1 MPKKDALLALE
12 TALLSQAKNHDTN
25 RLVIHKN
32 GQLESRDKKQKE
44 KIKTTS
50 VHNIIKYLKKN
61 EDNLNQ
67 LAVKL
72 KQEGR
77 DADLEAIQSVINDV
91 FEKKKKLKKAP
102 DLFLHINEN
111 WMGNLPESAKQRK
124 MNQFVLPGTHDSG
137 AYQMKLSKTPKGKLG
152 KIATLINIGR
162 FLGAKKVVKDF
173 TLTQHYNFSEQLNLG
188 ARYLDLR
195 ICFNEKDKK
204 YYISHS
210 FACTPLEDALS
221 QIKEFME
228 SHPKEILM
236 LQIQPDH
243 PHAKSTRE
251 HKEGLYE
258 LLDKHLGSLAVR
270 HAEQASQPINEF
282 GQMSYQEL
290 INKNQ
295 RVAFGFHGLG
305 ISDNDKYKE
314 FHWKSNLNN
323 NGWLNKPNLQTGL
336 VKLDEKLEHSQKNK
350 NEMHCVATSL
360 TPKNKEYVKT
370 GVKKYLPMAKSK
382 DRGKL
387 SSSIIKLGR
396 EMNAYIPKK
405 INSKY
410 HGIVYCDSPDHSGA
424 FNHLINLN
432 KVSTEKDQRRSKRSS
447 NH

>member
-1 MPKKDALLALE
+1 MREQNELLRLEEALL
-12 TALLSQAKNHDTN
+12 TQSKSPDQN
-25 RLVIHKN
+25 RLVILKN
-32 GQLESRDKKQKE
+32 GQLESRPKKQKG
-44 KIKTTS
+44 KIKS
-50 VHNIIKYLKKN
+50 ASINNIIKYLEKN
-61 EDNLNQ
+61 KDNLNQ
-67 LAVKL
+67 LAVRL

-77 DADLEAIQSVINDV
+77 DKDLEAIQSVINDL

-111 WMGNLPESAKQRK
+111 WMRNLPESAKQRK

-162 FLGAKKVVKDF
+162 FLGAKSVVKDF
-173 TLTQHYNFSEQLNLG
+173 TLTQHYNFSDQLNLG

-195 ICFNEKDKK
+195 LCFNEKEKK

-221 QIKEFME
+221 QIKQFMD
-228 SHPKEILM
+228 SHPEEIIM
-236 LQIQPDH
+236 LQIQPDE
-243 PHAKSTRE
+243 PHAKSLQK

-270 HAEQASQPINEF
+270 HSQQTSEPINEF

-290 INKNQ
+290 IKKNQ
-295 RVAFGFHGLG
+295 RVVFGFHKLDAP
-305 ISDNDKYKE
+305 INDKHKE

-323 NGWLNKPNLQTGL
+323 AGWLNKPNVQTGL
-336 VKLDEKLEHSQKNK
+336 VKLDEKIEKSQKSENQ
-350 NEMHCVATSL
+350 MHCVATSL
-360 TPKNKEYVKT
+360 TPKNKEYAKT
-370 GVKKYLPMAKSK
+370 GAKKYLPLVRSK
-382 DRGKL
+382 KKDKNKL

-396 EMNAYIPKK
+396 EMNTYIPQK

-410 HGIVYCDSPDHSGA
+410 HGILYCDSPDHSGA

-432 KVSTEKDQRRSKRSS
+432 AEPKEKERKRS
-447 NH
+447 NRT